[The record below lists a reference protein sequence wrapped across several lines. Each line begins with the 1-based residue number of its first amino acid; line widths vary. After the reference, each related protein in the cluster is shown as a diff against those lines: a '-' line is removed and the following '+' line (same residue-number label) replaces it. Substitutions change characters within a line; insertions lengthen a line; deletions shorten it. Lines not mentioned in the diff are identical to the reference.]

1 MLALSTGIVSTL
13 VGPGSVNLTLPA
25 GSFTQPG
32 SLLGRSFSVTICN
45 PSSFALM
52 NDGSGIFISESCGGR
67 VSFFSFNTGNVSVV
81 AGPGSPSFSNG
92 VTLSSPKGLAW
103 NSGTGLF
110 IADYGANNIK
120 QLTANFSNITV
131 LAGSGS
137 SIPSTGPALKAG
149 ISGPRS
155 LS

>member
-1 MLALSTGIVSTL
+1 MLALATGIVSTL
-13 VGPGSVNLTLPA
+13 VGPGSVNLTLPS
-25 GSFTQPG
+25 GTFTQPG
-32 SLLGRSFSVTICN
+32 LLLGRSFSVTLCN
-45 PSSFALM
+45 PSSLALIS
-52 NDGSGIFISESCGGR
+52 DGSGIFISESCGGR
-67 VSFFSFNTGNVSVV
+67 VSFFSFSTGNVSVV
-81 AGPGSPSFSNG
+81 AGSGSPSSSSG

-103 NSGTGLF
+103 NSGTGLL

-120 QLTANFSNITV
+120 QLTANLSNITV

-137 SIPSTGPALKAG
+137 SIPSTGAALKAG